1 VDRNWFIQKYSD
13 IHYDL
18 NRLESEIEEHL
29 KNKKDL
35 LESDEKLE
43 DLKRRTIETIE
54 LLNKTRDDERKIF
67 NY

>member
-1 VDRNWFIQKYSD
+1 MDRNWFIQKYSD